1 MSQKA
6 IRPADGGTDHEVA
19 FRTEAHLTAT
29 RACIKCRE
37 TKQLSEFAK
46 DRWKPQG
53 RRSVCASC
61 RAEYDREWAYIR
73 RCRAYGH
80 CPVVE
85 HFTTPQLVE
94 RHGDGCYH
102 CGTGAFE
109 CVDHLRCVRVG
120 GPTPSPTPSRAAASA
135 TSASGGTTTSIRS
148 GSTVC
153 SPGRRREW
161 WFVGQG
167 RGRTIGP
174 GMAPMGGGIIISI
187 G

>member
-1 MSQKA
+1 MA
-6 IRPADGGTDHEVA
+6 
-19 FRTEAHLTAT
+19 TALPP
-29 RACIKCRE
+29 I
-37 TKQLSEFAK
+37 
-46 DRWKPQG
+46 
-53 RRSVCASC
+53 VCASC

-120 GPTPSPTPSRAAASA
+120 GPHTLANTVPCCRKCNQRKRWDDDEHQIRVHRLLARAAS
-135 TSASGGTTTSIRS
+135 
-148 GSTVC
+148 
-153 SPGRRREW
+153 
-161 WFVGQG
+161 
-167 RGRTIGP
+167 
-174 GMAPMGGGIIISI
+174 
-187 G
+187 